1 MDLGGMR
8 GRIGLRMVV
17 TSSPRSGRSLP
28 PSSLHSCP
36 GAKLYH
42 LRGLRLA
49 TDERGDMIANSVRRI
64 DQQTIYGFNI

>member
-1 MDLGGMR
+1 
-8 GRIGLRMVV
+8 
-17 TSSPRSGRSLP
+17 
-28 PSSLHSCP
+28 
-36 GAKLYH
+36 